1 MIVRSERM
9 SMEKVEHRYL
19 NSAQAAQYLNV
30 SQSMLAKRR
39 LSGDGPRYSKLGK
52 RVVYE
57 VTDLDQWIAD
67 RRHRSTSEYI
77 ATRHDN

>member
-1 MIVRSERM
+1 M
-9 SMEKVEHRYL
+9 SINKPRQRYF
-19 NSAQAAQYLNV
+19 NNAEAAKYLNV

-57 VTDLDQWIAD
+57 LSDLDQWIAN
-67 RRHRSTSEYI
+67 RRHLSTSEYV
-77 ATRHDN
+77 HN

>member
-1 MIVRSERM
+1 M
-9 SMEKVEHRYL
+9 SNQISVHSNAKRYIS
-19 NSAQAAQYLNV
+19 SAEAAEYLNV

-57 VTDLDQWIAD
+57 IADLDVWIAD
-67 RRHRSTSEYI
+67 RKHRSTSEYV
-77 ATRHDN
+77 RS

>member
-1 MIVRSERM
+1 M

-19 NSAQAAQYLNV
+19 NSAQAAAQYLNV

-52 RVVYE
+52 RVCLRGY
-57 VTDLDQWIAD
+57 
-67 RRHRSTSEYI
+67 
-77 ATRHDN
+77 